1 MGVKSDWLVRLV
13 QGFTVGLDLGLAGG
27 LLVSSVCGFLL
38 ALKRLLGSGSRW
50 RGGLGGGPAEAVGLG
65 FLSSTVDMIIL
76 SVLLLLLLTRRTM
89 SLEEEIRGVF
99 GSDSFLLRDVTLD
112 GGLLSS
118 GSLFSSP

>member
-50 RGGLGGGPAEAVGLG
+50 GGGLGGGPAEAVGLG

-76 SVLLLLLLTRRTM
+76 SVLLLLLTRRTM

>member
-1 MGVKSDWLVRLV
+1 MGVKSDWLVRLI

-76 SVLLLLLLTRRTM
+76 SVLLLLLTRRTM
-89 SLEEEIRGVF
+89 SLEEEIREVF

-118 GSLFSSP
+118 GSLFSFP